1 MLDSKK
7 HTRKQTRER
16 LLCDGKKWRQTDC
29 RQSHQKPS
37 KHGWDSNVILRV
49 KTGGSM
55 MAKHCKVHVLRTG
68 PLSCSWAQIFLI
80 WLSSTDLYV
89 SVDSFWLSYS
99 RRCWRQT
106 YTSEANA
113 AIFPPRLNIEERRSA
128 DSYLMSRCLPGKFT
142 PVKWKLKPEKTAK
155 YLRSLDK

>member
-89 SVDSFWLSYS
+89 SVDSFLLQTMLKADLYLRGQRCRFSTKIKYWGETVS
-99 RRCWRQT
+99 RQLFNVKMFT
-106 YTSEANA
+106 GKVYTSE
-113 AIFPPRLNIEERRSA
+113 
-128 DSYLMSRCLPGKFT
+128 M
-142 PVKWKLKPEKTAK
+142 KTQTRK
-155 YLRSLDK
+155 KR